1 MHLSTGRF
9 FRKPD
14 SCVIPAFNRIHCLSD
29 YHVCMLQSTIS
40 QLPFADSWLPSKDHR
55 SSGRAEVSSH
65 RSSAGI
71 LYDSIA
77 DLCARNI
84 GPCEEAAFSAED
96 RSSDGVSNVAGIDPG
111 ALSFDSLGALFAAG
125 SRRSD
130 PPAVPSTFIY
140 LEPTYIHTYIDT
152 YIHTYIYSNLSSG
165 LPCSGTV
172 QVYDFDEYIHRGTPP
187 AAEDHE

>member
-29 YHVCMLQSTIS
+29 FPVCMLQSTIS
-40 QLPFADSWLPSKDHR
+40 QLPFADSWLPSTDHR

-130 PPAVPSTFIY
+130 PPAVPSTFPIY
-140 LEPTYIHTYIDT
+140 LEHTYIHTYI
-152 YIHTYIYSNLSSG
+152 HSNLSPR